1 MNKAIDFA
9 LFILYICSNQLA
21 DNRYDIY
28 KNKDIKRFFRHI
40 FMCLEEW
47 KWGGICKDFTPFCL
61 IYSCLLSEL
70 SRISF
75 IINVR
80 PVYNKLFHYLLKMQ
94 NEFIGILYNKKKTV

>member
-1 MNKAIDFA
+1 M
-9 LFILYICSNQLA
+9 
-21 DNRYDIY
+21 
-28 KNKDIKRFFRHI
+28 
-40 FMCLEEW
+40 
-47 KWGGICKDFTPFCL
+47 DFTPFCL

-94 NEFIGILYNKKKTV
+94 IEFISILYNKKKTV